1 MKRVESQLASA
12 EIGKDLSGV
21 KILIKK
27 HEQLES
33 DFSVHSETLLRL
45 TGKGKE
51 MISKSYFESTLIEQR
66 LSEYSDCIESL
77 KRQME
82 ERSRVLQQSLKLQTF
97 LRQTDEQESW
107 IREQMQVVAS
117 SDVGDSWQSVDSL
130 IKKHNAFEKA
140 LEAGDQRISQVI
152 TR

>member
-1 MKRVESQLASA
+1 
-12 EIGKDLSGV
+12 
-21 KILIKK
+21 
-27 HEQLES
+27 
-33 DFSVHSETLLRL
+33 
-45 TGKGKE
+45 
-51 MISKSYFESTLIEQR
+51 
-66 LSEYSDCIESL
+66 
-77 KRQME
+77 ME